1 MIRDSKAYIVSF
13 EGLAA
18 ISRDCMTNPTVDGL
32 VFMDC
37 APNPKKKNQRGLF
50 ACYVTGVEKDPNT
63 NEATALQIGLVQW
76 VKGIPQILLVK
87 ISREQIEKGNKVR
100 FWNSAPSFSK
110 LKDHPFP
117 VSSDAEQKEEKK
129 ET

>member
-1 MIRDSKAYIVSF
+1 MIRDNKAYIVSF

-18 ISRDCMTNPTVDGL
+18 AERDGMMNPTVDGL

-37 APNPKKKNQRGLF
+37 APNTKKKNKRGLF
-50 ACYVTGVEKDPNT
+50 ACYVTGVEKDLKT
-63 NEATALQIGLVQW
+63 NKATALQIGLVQW
-76 VKGIPQILLVK
+76 VKGIPQIVLVK
-87 ISREQIEKGNKVR
+87 ITKEQIEKGDKVR
-100 FWNSAPSFSK
+100 FWNSAPSFGK
-110 LKDHPFP
+110 LEDHPFP